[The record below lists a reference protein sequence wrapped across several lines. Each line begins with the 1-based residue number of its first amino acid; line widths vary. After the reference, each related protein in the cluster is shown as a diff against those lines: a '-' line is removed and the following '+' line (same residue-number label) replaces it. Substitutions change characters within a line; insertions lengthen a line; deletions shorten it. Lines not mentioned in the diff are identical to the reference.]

1 MATTKK
7 KRSTVETTPAHN
19 IRSFRRSPEELPFFQ
34 FRITQQSVYWLIL
47 CLLIL
52 GLGIWV
58 VTLSVKVQ
66 SLYDQIETSSMQ
78 TETPSNVKSY

>member
-7 KRSTVETTPAHN
+7 KTTPVNN
-19 IRSFRRSPEELPFFQ
+19 IRSFRRSPEEPPFFQ

-47 CLLIL
+47 CLLVL
-52 GLGIWV
+52 GLGVWV

-66 SLYDQIETSSMQ
+66 SLYDQIETSSVQ
-78 TETPSNVKSY
+78 TETPSSVKEY